1 MGFMKKKLCIIIGVI
16 LTLLLL
22 LFVYALTE
30 MGSTNLDGIPP
41 VELTEGYELYARDVN
56 WNNII
61 INKQDEHVREKQDQ
75 AYEPGI
81 GYAVCENV
89 KYYFVQK
96 EKALI
101 GVNNGEYLL
110 INTENDQIQMRTQD
124 KDEFQEYLK
133 KTYGIKTMKWIR
145 AGKYFEDFGK

>member
-1 MGFMKKKLCIIIGVI
+1 MKKKFGIITGII

-22 LFVYALTE
+22 LFVHVLIE
-30 MGSTNLDGIPP
+30 MGNTNLDGIPP
-41 VELTEGYELYARDVN
+41 IELTKGYELYARDVN

-61 INKQDEHVREKQDQ
+61 INKKEEYVTEKEKQNQ

-96 EKALI
+96 EKGLI
-101 GVNNGEYLL
+101 GVNHGEYLL
-110 INTENDQIQMRTQD
+110 VDAENDQIEMRTQD
-124 KDEFQEYLK
+124 KDEFQHYLNE
-133 KTYGIKTMKWIR
+133 TYGMKEISWIR
-145 AGKYFEDFGK
+145 ARKHFENFGK